1 MKMFRV
7 NSVEEAKRKLSENF
21 KGYKLGIEVIDISKA
36 VGRILAEDVFSN
48 VNVPHFRRS
57 TVDGYAVI
65 SKDTH
70 GASES
75 LPSFLQIIGEVHM
88 GKEAEMTIETDKTV
102 YVPTGGMIPR
112 GADAVVMV
120 EYTEKLDEEN
130 ISINR
135 AVSPKENMVDIGDD
149 IKEKEKVLSKGS
161 KLRPQDIG
169 VLSSIGVD
177 KIGVFKLPT
186 IAIISTG
193 DEIVDPSENAG
204 LGQIRDINT
213 YTLSAMAEEAGCVV
227 TKKVVLEDEFK
238 TLKNALEEYINSN
251 DIVIISGGSSVGTK
265 DITGKVIDAIGEPG
279 VFVHGVAIKP
289 GKPTILAKVKDKAVF
304 GLPGQPVSA
313 MIVFK
318 VFVEYLVKYIQ
329 DTDTEIENSTEARF
343 ASNIHSAQGKET
355 YQMVTL
361 EKNGSEWLAKPVYG
375 KSGMITLMSK
385 AKGYIRIDTNKEGI
399 EKGEKVRVMPI

>member
-7 NSVEEAKRKLSENF
+7 HSVEEAKKELKKHF
-21 KGYKLGIEVIDISKA
+21 KDYKLENEEIDIYKA
-36 VGRILAEDVFSN
+36 VGRILADNVYSN

-57 TVDGYAVI
+57 TVDGYAVF

-75 LPSFLQIIGEVHM
+75 LPAFMETIGEVHM
-88 GKEAEMTIETDKTV
+88 GKSADKV
-102 YVPTGGMIPR
+102 VSADKACYVPTGGMIPD

-130 ISINR
+130 I
-135 AVSPKENMVDIGDD
+135 AVYRPVALKENIIDIGDD
-149 IKEKEKVLSKGS
+149 IGKDEKVLSKGL

-177 KIGVFKLPT
+177 RIKVYKLPT

-193 DEIVDPSENAG
+193 DEIVGPSEDVKP
-204 LGQIRDINT
+204 GQIRDINT
-213 YTLSAMAEEAGCVV
+213 YTLVSMAEEAGCVV
-227 TKKVVLEDEFK
+227 TKKVVVKDEFEL
-238 TLKNALEEYINSN
+238 LKATTIECIDNN

-265 DITGKVIDAIGEPG
+265 DITSKVINAIGEPG

-289 GKPTILAKVKDKAVF
+289 GKPTILAEVKGKAVF

-318 VFVEYLVKYIQ
+318 VFVEYLIKYIQ
-329 DTDTEIENSTEARF
+329 GIDSEMECSVEARF
-343 ASNIHSAQGKET
+343 TSNIHSAQGKET

-361 EKNGSEWLAKPVYG
+361 EREDEEYLAKPIFG

-385 AKGYIRIDTNKEGI
+385 AKGYIKIETDKEGVAQ
-399 EKGEKVRVMPI
+399 GEMVKVIPI